1 MSVYKGYTEGQN
13 KATQKYQKENL
24 EQVRVWVRKGERA
37 KYKAYAES
45 KGMSLTGLIV
55 QLLEQDMESSKGE

>member
-1 MSVYKGYTEGQN
+1 MGIYKGYTEGQN

-24 EQVRVWVRKGERA
+24 EQVRVWVRKGERE

-45 KGMSLTGLIV
+45 KGLSLNALVV
-55 QLLEQDMESSKGE
+55 QLLEKDMKSSKGE